1 MDLLEDIFRAVYGAA
16 KVFSN
21 NSLVGVGAFWSKAV
35 VRRVGDTFNDEI
47 EREGNVE

>member
-16 KVFSN
+16 KVFSD
-21 NSLVGVGAFWSKAV
+21 NSLVGGAAFWSKAV
-35 VRRVGDTFNDEI
+35 VRDTFNDEI